1 MAFKKNYVLAID
13 PGSSTVRIAVFA
25 DIKGKISLINH
36 AAAPVTL
43 ADDNDGNR
51 ESNETVVA
59 LILEKLL
66 KQCYINPKKVNKSII
81 SIPGKQIGLKQITTV
96 KLAEEELETSLLF
109 EARKHLPV
117 KGDEVLLDYQILKE
131 NNNSLELLLAVSAR
145 QTIESIHRIFEQC
158 FIKPDIIDVPVLA
171 LNNSIH
177 SSESKKNHQLLIHCG
192 HSLTHVSLITTDE
205 KFMSRDI
212 PIAGKH
218 FTEEI
223 RKEKQISFEEAESI
237 KISKG
242 VMNTDENVGGTS
254 DPDGLSLAL
263 ASSGTN
269 KAVESLTRELQRSIR
284 FFLKE
289 AEIRE
294 VEKVYLSGG
303 ACSDSSFCEHLSKEL
318 RMPVDVFDPFTLNEI
333 DCDIKEDARPQ
344 YSQIVG
350 LGIRRIKDAV

>member
-13 PGSSTVRIAVFA
+13 PGSSIVRIAIFA
-25 DIKGKISLINH
+25 GNKGEISFINH
-36 AAAPVTL
+36 AEASVNL
-43 ADDNDGNR
+43 ADDNENSR
-51 ESNETVVA
+51 ESNETVIA
-59 LILEKLL
+59 LTLEKLL
-66 KQCYINPKKVNKSII
+66 KQCNINPKKVNKCII

-96 KLAEEELETSLLF
+96 KLAEEELESSLLF

-131 NNNSLELLLAVSAR
+131 NSDSLELLLAVSAR

-158 FIKPDIIDVPVLA
+158 MIKLDVIDVPVLA
-171 LNNSIH
+171 LNNAILSTLEEERH
-177 SSESKKNHQLLIHCG
+177 TLLIHCG
-192 HSLTHVSLITTDE
+192 HSLTHVSLITSGE

-212 PIAGKH
+212 PVAGKH

-223 RKEKQISFEEAESI
+223 RKEKQISIEEAEAL
-237 KISKG
+237 KIEKG
-242 VMNTDENVGGTS
+242 VMNTDDSSQSTS
-254 DPDGLSLAL
+254 NADGLSLAL

-269 KAVESLTRELQRSIR
+269 KAVESLTRELQRSVR

-294 VEKVYLSGG
+294 IDKIYLSGG
-303 ACSDSSFCEHLSKEL
+303 ACCDTSFCEHLSKEL
-318 RMPVDVFDPFTLNEI
+318 RMSVDVFDPFTLNKI
-333 DCDIKEDARPQ
+333 DCDIKETVRPQ

-350 LGIRRIKDAV
+350 LGIRRIKDAI